1 MSEESNKNEEQDA
14 QTTDTDSNV
23 DYKTLYHQ
31 EVKNSKSQ
39 RGKKQELEAK
49 LEQLELKSEEDRQA
63 KGLLKVKK
71 MNYFK
76 NNLLNLKHLR
86 KSLECLNRLRTVRRL
101 SYLNKFLKKIEC
113 IMKI

>member
-39 RGKKQELEAK
+39 R
-49 LEQLELKSEEDRQA
+49 
-63 KGLLKVKK
+63 VK
-71 MNYFK
+71 NR
-76 NNLLNLKHLR
+76 NLKQ
-86 KSLECLNRLRTVRRL
+86 SLNSLN
-101 SYLNKFLKKIEC
+101 
-113 IMKI
+113 